1 MVHVPGS
8 TAYLHPDRN
17 PLNPNGYTATRNTP
31 FICHVRPAPLPQLQH
46 PTAPLPQ
53 LQHPTAPLPQ
63 LQHPTAPLPQL
74 QPPPLPRPQLQSLTV
89 AQQQRVL
96 TITRLYN
103 AVFDLVQSGSTLR
116 HALEQTGMSERM
128 LKRRR
133 LYMAH
138 IRPFIG

>member
-31 FICHVRPAPLPQLQH
+31 FICHVRP
-46 PTAPLPQ
+46 APLPQ

-116 HALEQTGMSERM
+116 HALQQTGMSERM
-128 LKRRR
+128 FKRRIK
-133 LYMAH
+133 YS
-138 IRPFIG
+138 FIN